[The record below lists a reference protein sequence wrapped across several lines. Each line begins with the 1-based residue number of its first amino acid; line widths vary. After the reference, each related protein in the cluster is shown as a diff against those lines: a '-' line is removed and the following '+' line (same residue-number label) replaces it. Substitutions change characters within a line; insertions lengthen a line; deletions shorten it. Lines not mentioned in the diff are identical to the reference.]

1 MEQIWLAL
9 VSKEFVYGNLKS
21 QYGSLAASQFVTL
34 YVDDTFNDTSND
46 EALACAL
53 DLIESQKIA
62 DAKAGQKTSG
72 ETAEDYDYT
81 ASEKKM
87 KKVTIPMGIVSKVSN
102 LMCGESYCDSYFAT
116 CMGDWCFTFC

>member
-1 MEQIWLAL
+1 MAL

-53 DLIESQKIA
+53 DLIESQNIA

-72 ETAEDYDYT
+72 ETAEDYDHT
-81 ASEKKM
+81 SSEKKT

-102 LMCGESYCDSYFAT
+102 LMCGKSYCNSYFAT
-116 CMGDWCFTFC
+116 CTGDWCFAFC